1 MNLTNQL
8 SEIEVNYSTKIKKSD
23 MPKVV
28 TSHDAY
34 KCFKHIWSDRIQ
46 FVEESIL
53 LLLNRA
59 NRALGYVK
67 LSSGG
72 TTGTVVDIKLIF
84 AIALKTNASSIILA
98 HNHLSGNLRP
108 SDADQNLTKE
118 LSASSKILNLP
129 LLDHLILT
137 DEGYYSMSDEGLLI

>member
-23 MPKVV
+23 LPKVV

-98 HNHLSGNLRP
+98 HNHPSGNLRP

-118 LSASSKILNLP
+118 LSASGKILSLP
-129 LLDHLILT
+129 LLDHLIIT
-137 DEGYYSMSDEGLLI
+137 DEGYYSMADEGVL